1 MHMRA
6 SHAGNPGSRGARLDS
21 KKCAPPLPSLPP
33 GTYRVNEASDPKL
46 YNIPIFEPREK
57 QEMRGQREREVG

>member
-1 MHMRA
+1 MLGILGVEVLHWIPRNVP
-6 SHAGNPGSRGARLDS
+6 H
-21 KKCAPPLPSLPP
+21 PSLPP